1 MHYALGQAHPTMPSF
16 SIIIYFTLVVQVCS
30 WGGGGEG
37 GRGGL
42 EGSDEPPFLTVV
54 MDYVPLEEC
63 DLP

>member
-1 MHYALGQAHPTMPSF
+1 MHYTLGQARPTMPSF
-16 SIIIYFTLVVQVCS
+16 GIIIYFTLQVCS
-30 WGGGGEG
+30 RGGGGG
-37 GRGGL
+37 GGS